1 MTERS
6 RVVIVGAGFAGLTA
20 ARALKRAHVSVL
32 LLDRVNFH
40 TFTPLLYQVASALL
54 DPSEIAHPVRE
65 IVRPLRN
72 VEARLAEVTAVDLHG
87 RAVETSA
94 GRVAFN
100 YLVLAAG
107 SVNNFYGIEGMAEA
121 SFGLKHLDQALSLR
135 NRILEQFEKAA
146 WAKDP
151 RRRRALLTFA
161 VVGGG
166 PTGVEFTGAVQEL
179 IRNVLQKDFPELDVA
194 EARVVLVEAADH
206 LLGAFDPKL
215 REDALRRLERKGAE
229 VLLRKEVKRVVR
241 GRLELGDGE
250 KIEAGTVIWTAGV
263 KANDL
268 ARSLGLEAGKAATVR
283 VEPTLQLPGHP
294 EAFAIGDMAY
304 LEQGGQALPMLI
316 PVAMQQARHVA
327 RAIDGMTRGRAPR
340 PFHYADPGM
349 MATIGRNAGI
359 AQLGPVRIDGFP
371 GWLLW
376 LGFHLLQIIT
386 LRAKLVVLVNWTWD
400 YFFLDRPI
408 RLLVRASR

>member
-1 MTERS
+1 
-6 RVVIVGAGFAGLTA
+6 
-20 ARALKRAHVSVL
+20 
-32 LLDRVNFH
+32 
-40 TFTPLLYQVASALL
+40 
-54 DPSEIAHPVRE
+54 
-65 IVRPLRN
+65 
-72 VEARLAEVTAVDLHG
+72 
-87 RAVETSA
+87 
-94 GRVAFN
+94 
-100 YLVLAAG
+100 
-107 SVNNFYGIEGMAEA
+107 
-121 SFGLKHLDQALSLR
+121 
-135 NRILEQFEKAA
+135 
-146 WAKDP
+146 
-151 RRRRALLTFA
+151 
-161 VVGGG
+161 
-166 PTGVEFTGAVQEL
+166 
-179 IRNVLQKDFPELDVA
+179 
-194 EARVVLVEAADH
+194 
-206 LLGAFDPKL
+206 
-215 REDALRRLERKGAE
+215 

>member
-1 MTERS
+1 MVDFQVPSVEQ
-6 RVVIVGAGFAGLTA
+6 IQ
-20 ARALKRAHVSVL
+20 AH
-32 LLDRVNFH
+32 
-40 TFTPLLYQVASALL
+40 Y
-54 DPSEIAHPVRE
+54 
-65 IVRPLRN
+65 
-72 VEARLAEVTAVDLHG
+72 ARLAGHTNAAVD
-87 RAVETSA
+87 VDE
-94 GRVAFN
+94 
-100 YLVLAAG
+100 LV
-107 SVNNFYGIEGMAEA
+107 
-121 SFGLKHLDQALSLR
+121 Q
-135 NRILEQFEKAA
+135 
-146 WAKDP
+146 
-151 RRRRALLTFA
+151 TF
-161 VVGGG
+161 V
-166 PTGVEFTGAVQEL
+166 
-179 IRNVLQKDFPELDVA
+179 
-194 EARVVLVEAADH
+194 
-206 LLGAFDPKL
+206 
-215 REDALRRLERKGAE
+215 RK
-229 VLLRKEVKRVVR
+229 R
-241 GRLELGDGE
+241 D
-250 KIEAGTVIWTAGV
+250 
-263 KANDL
+263 
-268 ARSLGLEAGKAATVR
+268 
-283 VEPTLQLPGHP
+283 LPGHP

>member
-1 MTERS
+1 M
-6 RVVIVGAGFAGLTA
+6 VIVGAGFAGLTA
-20 ARALKRAHVSVL
+20 ARALKRSHVSVL

-72 VEARLAEVTAVDLHG
+72 VEARLAEVTAVDLRG
-87 RAVETSA
+87 RVVETSA
-94 GRVAFN
+94 GRVGYN

-107 SVNNFYGIEGMAEA
+107 SVSNFYGIEGMAEA
-121 SFGLKHLDQALSLR
+121 AFGLKHLDQALALR

-166 PTGVEFTGAVQEL
+166 PTGVEFTGALHEL
-179 IRNVLQKDFPELDVA
+179 IRNVLRKDFPEMDVGQ
-194 EARVVLVEAADH
+194 ARVLLLEAADH

-215 REDALRRLERKGAE
+215 REDARRRLERKGAR
-229 VLLRKEVKRVVR
+229 VLLGKEVRRVVR

-263 KANDL
+263 KAHDL
-268 ARSLGLEAGKAATVR
+268 ARSLGLEAGKAATVK

-327 RAIDGMTRGRAPR
+327 RVIDGMTRGRAPR

-371 GWLLW
+371 GWVLW

-400 YFFLDRPI
+400 YFFLDRPV